1 MSRQRKKPV
10 VSFDWAMLFIL
21 LLSVCTNVF
30 TILRYRRFVRDV
42 DNVNKQAFDDVRKI
56 NEKSLADLRAIVN
69 DFIGRSASSPS
80 SAPVPSH
87 VVSTNSVSSLP
98 SLSPLPDGLWVASVN
113 GEWLVT
119 DGHFSYRVGSMS
131 PIGNLIDC
139 SQGVVST
146 DRGIYYSIVKEVRL
160 SNE

>member
-1 MSRQRKKPV
+1 MSRQKKKHV
-10 VSFDWAMLFIL
+10 VSLDWAMLFIL

-42 DNVNKQAFDDVRKI
+42 DNVNRRAFDDVRKT
-56 NEKSLADLRAIVN
+56 NDKSLADLKAIVN
-69 DFIGRSASSPS
+69 DFIGRSSSSPS
-80 SAPVPSH
+80 SAPVLSQ
-87 VVSTNSVSSLP
+87 VATTNFVSSLP

-119 DGHFSYRVGSMS
+119 DGHFSYRVGTMS

-139 SQGVVST
+139 SQGVVAT

-160 SNE
+160 PNE